1 METEK
6 STKMRTATDANTVL
20 AVVKHDLFSEPNIP
34 IKRQI
39 YKLQSQLAFD
49 RHVEDTAVNGFENIA
64 TESIKRKTKLHN
76 ELVAMLG

>member
-1 METEK
+1 MKAETSNK
-6 STKMRTATDANTVL
+6 TGTATDANTVL

-39 YKLQSQLAFD
+39 YRLQIQLAFD
-49 RHVEDTAVNGFENIA
+49 RNVEDTAVNGFENIA
-64 TESIKRKTKLHN
+64 TESIKIKTKLHN